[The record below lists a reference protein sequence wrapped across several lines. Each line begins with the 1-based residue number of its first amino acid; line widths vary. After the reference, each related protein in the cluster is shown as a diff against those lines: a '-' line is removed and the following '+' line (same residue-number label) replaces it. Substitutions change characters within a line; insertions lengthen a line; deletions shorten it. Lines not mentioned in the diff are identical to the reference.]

1 MSKYLW
7 IVLDPDSNNSPE
19 FFITEAE
26 AIIAA
31 NAAAE
36 DYNDGEWSD
45 GVENIVV
52 ARITQKSTKIP
63 LPYPEEIQEEID
75 ADPNYRPPYD
85 EYCDYQMRPVEPTA
99 PTGEP
104 TA

>member
-63 LPYPEEIQEEID
+63 LPYGRNSGRDRRGPELQ
-75 ADPNYRPPYD
+75 
-85 EYCDYQMRPVEPTA
+85 TA
-99 PTGEP
+99 LR
-104 TA
+104 